1 MATLVTGGT
10 GFVGS
15 NIVKTLA
22 ERGHEVVCLDLVE
35 PHTMVQKYHASLS
48 GQIRYVQGDI
58 LDIDGLRRVVSGNNI
73 TKIIHAAVF
82 TATRPDI
89 EVDRSRSIVDINV
102 VGTTNLLEMARELSL
117 DRFLYVS
124 SGSVYGEGRGA
135 QEVLNEDT
143 VLYPRS
149 LYAATKYT
157 SELLTRRYGELH
169 GFPTVSVRLSSPY
182 GPMERVTGHRAVM
195 SAPYECTGNVVRGE
209 PIRVGERSLGRDY
222 TYVADTAAGICT
234 VLDAP
239 ALSYEVYNVTSGVL
253 VTLGDMVSTLQQLRP
268 TVQVIEEPS
277 KEYGN
282 LRPGANRGTM
292 DATRLSQDLGFTAS
306 HDIRSGMEDYLLW
319 RESLP
324 FHD

>member
-1 MATLVTGGT
+1 V
-10 GFVGS
+10 
-15 NIVKTLA
+15 
-22 ERGHEVVCLDLVE
+22 
-35 PHTMVQKYHASLS
+35 
-48 GQIRYVQGDI
+48 
-58 LDIDGLRRVVSGNNI
+58 
-73 TKIIHAAVF
+73 
-82 TATRPDI
+82 
-89 EVDRSRSIVDINV
+89 
-102 VGTTNLLEMARELSL
+102 ARELSL

-268 TVQVIEEPS
+268 TVQVIEQPS